1 RHIAAL
7 LVLAAQHRH
16 IRFVIW
22 APYLRV
28 PGLRLLL
35 RLANVIPIDSGSGPR
50 AIIQSLRN
58 ASDALARGEVVCIF
72 AEGGITRT
80 GFLLPFNRG
89 FEQIVKRSP
98 APIVPVCLDHVW
110 GSIFSYRG
118 GRFFWKWPQTLPYP
132 VTIAFGRPLA
142 ASAKAFEVRHAIQ
155 KLSADCATTRSAERR
170 LVHQQFVAMAA
181 RHPFRSCL
189 I

>member
-28 PGLRLLL
+28 PGLRLRL
-35 RLANVIPIDSGSGPR
+35 RLANVIPIDSSSGPR
-50 AIIQSLRN
+50 AIIQSLRT

-89 FEQIVKRSP
+89 FQQIVKRSP
-98 APIVPVCLDHVW
+98 APIIPVCLDHVW
-110 GSIFSYRG
+110 GSIFSHQG
-118 GRFFWKWPQTLPYP
+118 GKFLWKWPQKIPYP
-132 VTIAFGRPLA
+132 VTIAFGKPMPLDSTPA
-142 ASAKAFEVRHAIQ
+142 QVQQSIQ
-155 KLSADCATTRSAERR
+155 KLSAECAVARIPQRE
-170 LVHQQFVAMAA
+170 LV
-181 RHPFRSCL
+181 
-189 I
+189 